1 MRSRSSRLTVLC
13 AMVACSPAL
22 GARTKE
28 RPMVPDGWPSHRAM
42 TVIGPSV
49 EIQGL
54 GSQLAD
60 MCAME
65 VRLRGVR
72 VPERK
77 DLCVFIEERGLN
89 ESREFKPAFR
99 KKVYELTGASCAL
112 ILEISDLNEQSYTIG
127 AGFLCLLGKART
139 VRLIGKVVD
148 MRNGEVIVWCSG
160 ECTKT
165 QTSLTVSRTERGG
178 LRIDNLELQRSAY
191 GRAAA
196 EATERLVDQLM
207 SLLPRVETE
216 LSKVH
221 AQTLDLVIGGV
232 PSHEAMQEIEAALRG
247 VPGIEEVE
255 HKGWTDQNQLLHVTI
270 TVPGEKELPDVSRM
284 LTGSPNLA
292 PFRLKVTAVENGG
305 VTAMCQPEP
314 IPAPSV
320 APSATPAPEPG
331 LAVPAQQDDL
341 VGPAVGTIGGD
352 VGPTPADR
360 KVVPVGAKPGP
371 GHKSQSPLRYK
382 PVRTTRR

>member
-1 MRSRSSRLTVLC
+1 MRSQSAYLTVLC
-13 AMVACSPAL
+13 AVVACGPAL

-72 VPERK
+72 VPDRK
-77 DLCVFIEERGLN
+77 DLDRLIEERGLN

-99 KKVYELTGASCAL
+99 RKVYELTSASCAL
-112 ILEISDLNEQSYTIG
+112 ILEIADLNEQSYTIG
-127 AGFLCLLGKART
+127 AGSICLLGKART
-139 VRLIGKVVD
+139 VRLVGKVVD

-207 SLLPRVETE
+207 GLLPRVETE
-216 LSKVH
+216 LSKIH

-232 PSHEAMQEIEAALRG
+232 GNHEAMQELETALRG
-247 VPGIEEVE
+247 VSGIQEVE

-270 TVPGEKELPDVSRM
+270 TVPGGKELPDVSRM
-284 LTGSPNLA
+284 LTGSASLA

-314 IPAPSV
+314 LAAPSV
-320 APSATPAPEPG
+320 APSVTPAPEPD
-331 LAVPAQQDDL
+331 LAAPAQQGDQ
-341 VGPAVGTIGGD
+341 VGSAA
-352 VGPTPADR
+352 GPTAIE
-360 KVVPVGAKPGP
+360 VGAKPIERKARAVGVKPNP
-371 GHKSQSPLRYK
+371 GHKTQSPSRYK